1 MGYQFDSSMCHI
13 KNAIGEEGNMK
24 RPQKFHFPIKLRALS
39 LVSATLETV
48 YAMQFTLKFKFKWL
62 FKRSVTIQSI
72 VGLQPEQDSNHC
84 FGEA

>member
-24 RPQKFHFPIKLRALS
+24 PPQKFHFPIKLRALS
-39 LVSATLETV
+39 LVSATLETE
-48 YAMQFTLKFKFKWL
+48 YAMQFILKFKWL
-62 FKRSVTIQSI
+62 IKSSVTIQSI